1 MSSLFFTKLRFEVN
15 VIKKQIFDSLDEIKE
30 AFGEDGIIAI
40 TEIKQVIFYISR
52 YNIQPVWISPSEK
65 RTGRMAYYF
74 IKAETKK
81 PYTDWMTNRPKKNT
95 L

>member
-1 MSSLFFTKLRFEVN
+1 MN
-15 VIKKQIFDSLDEIKE
+15 IIKKQIFDSLDEVKE
-30 AFGEDGIIAI
+30 AFGEDGIIVI

-65 RTGRMAYYF
+65 RIGHMAYYF

-81 PYTDWMTNRPKKNT
+81 PYADWMQNRSKKNIS
-95 L
+95 

>member
-1 MSSLFFTKLRFEVN
+1 MN
-15 VIKKQIFDSLDEIKE
+15 IIKKQIFDSLDEVKE

-52 YNIQPVWISPSEK
+52 YNFQPVWISAYEIRK
-65 RTGRMAYYF
+65 GRMAYYF

>member
-1 MSSLFFTKLRFEVN
+1 M
-15 VIKKQIFDSLDEIKE
+15 
-30 AFGEDGIIAI
+30 
-40 TEIKQVIFYISR
+40 KQVIFYISR
-52 YNIQPVWISPSEK
+52 YNIQPIWIAPSEK
-65 RTGRMAYYF
+65 KSDRMAYYF